1 MLCVVLCFNKNG
13 SFVQSS
19 NGVCLLRW
27 IISIIFVH
35 KNDFK
40 SKYNAMSIL
49 ILVDVLLKML
59 VFADIFLEKKIA
71 ENQFHSSSLKN
82 IITYKNINTRWLS
95 RGKQYLVYFNFNE
108 FFLTTMFCFLFK

>member
-1 MLCVVLCFNKNG
+1 MFCFTLVCHDLYCYVLLCIVMCCFVFQQEWLFRAIQQWCVPVKMDYFNYICAQN
-13 SFVQSS
+13 
-19 NGVCLLRW
+19 N
-27 IISIIFVH
+27 
-35 KNDFK
+35 FK

-82 IITYKNINTRWLS
+82 IITYK
-95 RGKQYLVYFNFNE
+95 Y
-108 FFLTTMFCFLFK
+108 